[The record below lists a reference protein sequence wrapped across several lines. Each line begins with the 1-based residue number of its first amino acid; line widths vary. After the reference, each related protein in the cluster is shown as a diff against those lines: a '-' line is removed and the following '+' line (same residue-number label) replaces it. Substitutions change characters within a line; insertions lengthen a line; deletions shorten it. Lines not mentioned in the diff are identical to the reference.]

1 MIKSESGDLLYDDV
15 EKVECF
21 KSLFSS
27 VFINDNG
34 IIPSVI
40 SKAKRNS
47 SSDTDFTYDDV
58 FNELGGKRNSRTSF
72 QHELSDEQQ

>member
-1 MIKSESGDLLYDDV
+1 VIKSESGDLLYDDV

-58 FNELGGKRNSRTSF
+58 FNAIANLKPKTSVGPDG
-72 QHELSDEQQ
+72 LSAVFI